1 MKGRLAKLDL
11 SLVVSEEE
19 YDEAYGRTQLDLLVL
34 QQKLREARRP
44 VVIAFEGWDAAGK
57 GGAIKRLVNHL
68 DPRGF
73 QVYPIG
79 APTQEELD
87 HHFLWRFWI
96 RLPRVGQIAVFDR
109 SWYGRVLAE
118 RVKRL
123 TPSARWKAAY
133 GEINAFEKNLVNEGT
148 IILKFWLHISKAEQ
162 LRRFRARERNPYKR
176 WKIGPEDWENRR
188 DWKAYSQA
196 AEEMFEKTDT
206 PHAPWRLIEAEHKS
220 YGRLKVLRETVAHIR
235 KSLKNSRKKSRR

>member
-1 MKGRLAKLDL
+1 MAGRLAELDL
-11 SLVVSEEE
+11 SLEVSEEE

-34 QQKLREARRP
+34 QQELREARRA

-68 DPRGF
+68 DPRGY
-73 QVYPIG
+73 QVYTIG

-96 RLPRVGQIAVFDR
+96 RLPRAGQIGIFDR

-123 TPSARWKAAY
+123 TPKARWKAAY
-133 GEINAFEKNLVNEGT
+133 DEINAFEKNLMNEGT

-162 LRRFRARERNPYKR
+162 LRRFRARERSPYKR

-188 DWKAYSQA
+188 AWDAYLKA
-196 AEEMFEKTDT
+196 AEEMFEKTGT
-206 PHAPWRLIEAEHKS
+206 ARAPWRLIEAEHKS
-220 YGRLKVLRETVAHIR
+220 YGRLKVLRETVGHLS
-235 KSLKNSRKKSRR
+235 KSLGTSRKKRKR